1 MATGGIQQPQS
12 NQGFLHGK
20 LLIAMPGMPD
30 QRFEKSVILMCSHTD
45 EGALGIIV
53 NKPIPALPF
62 RDLMAKMDIPMT
74 EACPRNPVLFGGPVE
89 TDRGYVLHGSER
101 AKRAATIAVTQ
112 DIALTPTVDV
122 LRAIAEGRGP
132 ERWLMALGH
141 AGWGP
146 GQIESEM
153 AGNGWIHCDAD
164 AGIVF
169 DASMDDKWRLAF
181 GKLGAGL
188 SGLSS
193 QVGRA

>member
-1 MATGGIQQPQS
+1 MNFGEQPQAE
-12 NQGFLHGK
+12 QGFLHGK

-30 QRFEKSVILMCSHTD
+30 PRFERSVILMCSHTA
-45 EGALGIIV
+45 EGALGLIV

-62 RDLMAKMDIPMT
+62 RDLMTKMDIEVT
-74 EACPRNPVLFGGPVE
+74 DACPRNPVLFGGPVE
-89 TDRGYVLHGSER
+89 TGRGYVLHANER
-101 AKRAATIAVTQ
+101 ANRQSTIAVTAE
-112 DIALTPTVDV
+112 IALTPTVDMV
-122 LRAIAEGRGP
+122 KAIAAGRGP

-146 GQIESEM
+146 GQIESEI
-153 AGNGWIHCDAD
+153 AGNGWIHCDGD

-169 DASMDDKWRLAF
+169 DAAMDDKWRLAF

-193 QVGRA
+193 EAGRA